1 MLINKA
7 MIQGRARLAGGKA
20 VLQTFLLVPAAKLL
34 KIKMEYR
41 PILVAYIT
49 KTLWDS

>member
-7 MIQGRARLAGGKA
+7 MIQGRVAGGKA
-20 VLQTFLLVPAAKLL
+20 VSQTFLLVPAAKLL

-41 PILVAYIT
+41 PSLVAYIT
-49 KTLWDS
+49 ETL